1 MSIQLRKTAGV
12 IAAAACAAVGT
23 VSCSTA
29 EQQQAAAA
37 SRADGR
43 QCFLASQVNGFHAM
57 DDDTVHVRVGA
68 RDVYELQIAG
78 TCLNVNWAQ
87 RIGIRPTGGSSW
99 VCRGLDAELL
109 VPDQMGGQRCLV
121 RAVRQLSEAEAE
133 ALRQTR

>member
-1 MSIQLRKTAGV
+1 MSTQLSKTAGLV
-12 IAAAACAAVGT
+12 AVASAAALTMSCA
-23 VSCSTA
+23 TA

-37 SRADGR
+37 AGGDGR
-43 QCFLASQVNGFHAM
+43 QCFVASQVNGFHAI

-78 TCLNVNWAQ
+78 TCLNVNWSQ
-87 RIGIRPTGGSSW
+87 RIGIRSTGGSSW

-121 RAVRQLSEAEAE
+121 RTVRQLSAAEAE
-133 ALRQTR
+133 ALRR